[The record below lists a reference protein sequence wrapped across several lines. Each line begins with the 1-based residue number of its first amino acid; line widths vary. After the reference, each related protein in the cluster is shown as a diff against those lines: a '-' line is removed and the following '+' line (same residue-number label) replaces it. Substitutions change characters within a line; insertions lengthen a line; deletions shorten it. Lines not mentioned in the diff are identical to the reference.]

1 MNQPFQYSILKY
13 RPSYLLDERVNIGLL
28 FHFTN
33 MVAKE
38 GVVKNDS
45 KFIFVFP
52 TRLRRISNFFP
63 NLGRGNLTDIRRYLI
78 AFQNKANALS
88 LKEEA
93 NDKSLKE
100 IIPSEFIVNDAN
112 SFFFSEIKQGFYKDI
127 KQTLDYYRSQ
137 YFKFY
142 DKTETKKSHD
152 YLVKEYFKNTLGA
165 LTTSSDERLTY
176 FEEGVSI
183 ENKITTSKFEYRWQ
197 NGTANLIKT
206 LGFDLSDKQDIQD
219 KAFKWSAAIN
229 YVSEV
234 EQYKDYR
241 FDILVAQ
248 PTNRTLFDAYDKA
261 LEVLSDI
268 KATKK
273 IIEKEKIKDYAE
285 DALASVKPLEG

>member
-28 FHFTN
+28 FHFTD
-33 MVAKE
+33 MVEKE
-38 GVVKNDS
+38 GVVKKES

-63 NLGRGNLTDIRRYLI
+63 NLGSRNLTDIRRYLI

-88 LKEEA
+88 LKEDA
-93 NDKSLKE
+93 NNKSLNE

-127 KQTLDYYRSQ
+127 KQIVDYYRNQ

-142 DKTETKKSHD
+142 DKTETKKSQD

-165 LTTSSDERLTY
+165 LTSSSDERLTY
-176 FEEGVSI
+176 FEEEVSI

-248 PTNRTLFDAYDKA
+248 PTNKSLFDAYDKA

-268 KATKK
+268 KAAKK
-273 IIEKEKIKDYAE
+273 IIEKEKIRDYAE
-285 DALASVKPLEG
+285 DALASVKPFEG